1 MKCPHCGHHHSRVTD
16 TKRVE
21 HGTRRYRICAKCRQR
36 FATLERIEEWDP
48 GLSAYAVPDVAAPA
62 PLRVL
67 EAAPEPELA
76 VASIPAPESPKPKPA
91 TTRHDASL
99 DDERLV
105 YVAAEVRPLLV
116 QWWNESRRSKH
127 RGNATWTRAAWEAS
141 VQRISN
147 LPTHLQVELCQAGVE
162 HGWQALKLEY
172 IQDKRS
178 PATVRTDG
186 RLLPQ
191 DPRLLEAIRLEHE
204 AEDLWPAAS

>member
-21 HGTRRYRICAKCRQR
+21 HGTRRYRICAKCRER
-36 FATLERIEEWDP
+36 FATLERIEEWDI
-48 GLSAYAVPDVAAPA
+48 GLGAYAVPDVAAPGS
-62 PLRVL
+62 LRVL
-67 EAAPEPELA
+67 ETPPEVELA
-76 VASIPAPESPKPKPA
+76 VASAPAPEQPKPKPA
-91 TTRHDASL
+91 ANRHQASL
-99 DDERLV
+99 DDERLAFV
-105 YVAAEVRPLLV
+105 TAEVRPLLV

-127 RGNATWTRAAWEAS
+127 RANATWTDAAWAAS
-141 VQRISN
+141 VQRIAN

-172 IQDKRS
+172 IHDKRS
-178 PATVRTDG
+178 AATVRTDG

-204 AEDLWPAAS
+204 AEDLWSVVS

>member
-48 GLSAYAVPDVAAPA
+48 GLSAYAVPDVAALA

-99 DDERLV
+99 DDERLA
-105 YVAAEVRPLLV
+105 YVTAEVRPLLV

>member
-99 DDERLV
+99 DDDRLV
-105 YVAAEVRPLLV
+105 YVTAEVRPLLV

>member
-99 DDERLV
+99 DDERLA
-105 YVAAEVRPLLV
+105 YVTAEVRPLLV

-172 IQDKRS
+172 ILDKRS

>member
-99 DDERLV
+99 DDDRLA
-105 YVAAEVRPLLV
+105 YVTAEVRPLLV

-147 LPTHLQVELCQAGVE
+147 LPTNLQVELCQAGVE

-172 IQDKRS
+172 ILDKRS